1 MDRSIG
7 RSLPGLNFLPL
18 RQPAQLA
25 EMPIVP
31 CPIHYQIP
39 PDIAAPEGGEARL
52 LVCLT
57 LLIWKPVGS
66 LSILAGE
73 VDMPLALVSST
84 VGALIDPTG
93 AEPWQP
99 REAGTAEDKA
109 QGSAPMGG

>member
-1 MDRSIG
+1 M
-7 RSLPGLNFLPL
+7 PL

-25 EMPIVP
+25 AMPIVP

-66 LSILAGE
+66 LSMLAGE
-73 VDMPLALVSST
+73 VDMPLALDAT
-84 VGALIDPTG
+84 RVGRVNTG
-93 AEPWQP
+93 DRVVQP